1 MCQIISGLVVLVASP
16 AVAGTLHELLRFHI
30 QFAQTVDDD
39 MYMDIPAS
47 VASIRVCTDQR
58 LVAREVFLCIFHT
71 DSMRP
76 FWCQATVDLIL
87 RVKADDIVI
96 SWGAYFI
103 IQETGDIAPV
113 F

>member
-16 AVAGTLHELLRFHI
+16 AVAGTFHKLLRFYV

-58 LVAREVFLCIFHT
+58 LVAGEIFLCIFDANSLRT
-71 DSMRP
+71 

-87 RVKADDIVI
+87 RVKADDIVMCLYL
-96 SWGAYFI
+96 SGRL
-103 IQETGDIAPV
+103 V
-113 F
+113 FMI